1 MNIPSKSEIRY
12 LMEPQRGPC
21 ITLAL
26 STHRTGVETQL
37 DQLKLRNTL
46 REVEQRLHEGG
57 IRAIEDL
64 LEPVKALLENEEF
77 WQHPNDGLVIFRAP
91 RLFRSYQVPLQI
103 KDHIVIADHFS
114 LKPLLPLI
122 VDDGR
127 YYVLALSQNDIRLLE
142 GTHYS
147 IQEVALPQG
156 VPHNLAEA
164 LKYDDIDEN
173 DVRHHSTSSGAVVG
187 KGGRRAAVFHGQGI
201 GIDEGKDWLLRYFQQ
216 VNHGLHEL
224 LRDETAPLVLA
235 GVEFLLPIY
244 REANTYPHL
253 VDQEIPGNPDR
264 LKAETLRT
272 RAWDLVEPIFVEQ
285 ERETAANYKALLGT
299 GLASDIIEEVLPAA
313 YYGRV
318 ESLFVALD
326 QEQWGSFNPATTTL
340 ALHAKEEAGDDD
352 LLDVVATQTLLRGGA
367 VYAVERAKA
376 PGESLIAAIF
386 RY

>member
-1 MNIPSKSEIRY
+1 
-12 LMEPQRGPC
+12 
-21 ITLAL
+21 
-26 STHRTGVETQL
+26 
-37 DQLKLRNTL
+37 LKLRNTL

-253 VDQEIPGNPDR
+253 VDREIPGNPDR
-264 LKAETLRT
+264 LKAETLHKQ
-272 RAWDLVEPIFVEQ
+272 AWDIVEPTLLKQ
-285 ERETAANYKALLGT
+285 EREAAAHYQDLVGT
-299 GLASDIIEEVLPAA
+299 WLASDAIEEALPAA
-313 YYGRV
+313 FYGRV

-326 QEQWGSFNPATTTL
+326 QEQWGRFDPATNTL
-340 ALHAKEEAGDDD
+340 ALHTEAESGDVD
-352 LLDVVATQTLLRGGA
+352 LLDVAAIQTLLHGGK
-367 VYAVERAKA
+367 VYAVERTEM
-376 PGESLIAAIF
+376 PGDSLVAAVF